1 MFLVA
6 GGESSST
13 GNDTQSIWALKS
25 CYFGNS
31 GITAAPS
38 LDGVELM
45 GCGTMGNF
53 SRFGERH
60 FLGSTNESDATIGVI
75 AHELGHAVFG
85 LPDLYDADG
94 LSGGIGQ
101 FGLMAAGSWGA
112 KPGERPGATPTH
124 MTGWSKVQ
132 AGFVTPTILSTDTT
146 GTMLYGDDDAAHY
159 RLFRVNTTRSG
170 EYYLLENRPASG
182 YDLGLA
188 GLAGLSGAYTG
199 GLAIMHIDDNQID
212 NTDPTHKRVDIVE
225 ANAAELDLPSPA
237 HNSGSIN
244 NLFFSP
250 NRDTLLQSDTRQYDG
265 TTTGIE
271 VTNVST
277 PGAVMTADIKV
288 N

>member
-1 MFLVA
+1 
-6 GGESSST
+6 
-13 GNDTQSIWALKS
+13 
-25 CYFGNS
+25 
-31 GITAAPS
+31 
-38 LDGVELM
+38 
-45 GCGTMGNF
+45 
-53 SRFGERH
+53 
-60 FLGSTNESDATIGVI
+60 
-75 AHELGHAVFG
+75 
-85 LPDLYDADG
+85 
-94 LSGGIGQ
+94 
-101 FGLMAAGSWGA
+101 MAAGSWGA

-132 AGFVTPTILSTDTT
+132 AGFVTSTILSADTT
-146 GTMLYGDDDAAHY
+146 GTMLYSDDDAAHY
-159 RLFRVNTTRSG
+159 RLYRVNTTRNG
-170 EYYLLENRPASG
+170 EYYLLENRPSSG

-244 NLFFSP
+244 SLFFSP